1 MVWNIIVIVGGI
13 AAIVYSEIQ
22 LSKLKK
28 LFKELDET
36 EKYRKKQKPE
46 CHPPHHA

>member
-13 AAIVYSEIQ
+13 VAIVYSEIQ

-28 LFKELDET
+28 LLKELEEMDE
-36 EKYRKKQKPE
+36 
-46 CHPPHHA
+46 